1 MKWPKKKNNQQV
13 PLSLEQQR
21 SEKLAEIGAQLWASR
36 QEQGLSLEQVVV
48 LTRIPRRLLQA
59 IEEGNLNDLPEPVY
73 IQGFIRQFADA
84 MGLNGVQVADTFP
97 INSSRAN
104 SQSIRINSPLNQLRP
119 IHLYFLYVL
128 LIVCSVNGLSQL
140 LNQAVLQA
148 NNSQSDTHSTQKS
161 IVKPELTE
169 PKQVKP
175 ELVEPKQSLEVQ
187 PVSDTLSGVKQ
198 GEIVQI
204 GVTLKASSW
213 IRVIADGKTQFE
225 GTLPEGTHRIWK
237 AQEELTVKT
246 DNAGG
251 VLMSVNQE
259 KAKEMGEPGKEE
271 EVRIAAK
278 PKF

>member
-1 MKWPKKKNNQQV
+1 MKWLRKKKKNYQ
-13 PLSLEQQR
+13 PSISLEQER
-21 SEKLAEIGAQLWASR
+21 AEKLAELGAQLWALR

-48 LTRIPRRLLQA
+48 STRISRRLLQA
-59 IEEGNLNDLPEPVY
+59 IEEGNLTELPEPIY
-73 IQGFIRQFADA
+73 IQGLIRQFAEA
-84 MGLNGVQVADTFP
+84 LGLNGVEFSGTFP
-97 INSSRAN
+97 ISSAQVNPQVRGN
-104 SQSIRINSPLNQLRP
+104 TSPLSQLRP
-119 IHLYFLYVL
+119 IHLYFLYIF

-140 LNQAVLQA
+140 LNNAVIQA
-148 NNSQSDTHSTQKS
+148 NNSQNQPSPKQKS
-161 IVKPELTE
+161 VVKPEIAQLKE
-169 PKQVKP
+169 PVK
-175 ELVEPKQSLEVQ
+175 VQ

-198 GEIVQI
+198 GQAVQI

-213 IRVIADGKTQFE
+213 IRVVADGKTEFE
-225 GTLPEGTHRIWK
+225 GILPEGTHRIWK
-237 AQEELTVKT
+237 AQKQLTVKT

>member
-1 MKWPKKKNNQQV
+1 MKWLRKKNNHQ
-13 PLSLEQQR
+13 PSLSLEEQR
-21 SEKLAEIGAQLWASR
+21 AEKLAELGAQLWALR

-73 IQGFIRQFADA
+73 IQGLIRQFAEA
-84 MGLNGVQVADTFP
+84 LGLNGVEFSGTFP
-97 INSSRAN
+97 ISSAKAN
-104 SQSIRINSPLNQLRP
+104 SQGIGNTSPLTQLRP
-119 IHLYFLYVL
+119 IHLYFLYIL

-140 LNQAVLQA
+140 LNNAVLQA
-148 NNSQSDTHSTQKS
+148 SNSQNQPYPKQKS
-161 IVKPELTE
+161 VVKPELAQLKE
-169 PKQVKP
+169 
-175 ELVEPKQSLEVQ
+175 SMEVQ
-187 PVSDTLSGVKQ
+187 PVSNNLSGVQKEQ
-198 GEIVQI
+198 VVQI

-213 IRVIADGKTQFE
+213 IRVVADGKTEFE
-225 GTLPEGTHRIWK
+225 GILPEGTHRIWK
-237 AQEELTVKT
+237 AQEQLTVKT